1 VITNLTNWTNVTTGG
16 SSRLLFYLELNTSN
30 SANSTPI
37 VISPAPIVTNS
48 TSNNSIHCCDYFEKG
63 AGYEFSVCDGIGA
76 IIRADL
82 IGGARDVAWAK
93 MQVNN
98 DLSPIWTDL
107 GNLLNNYCE
116 SRSNNSNNTNSS
128 SDLAISKAWP

>member
-1 VITNLTNWTNVTTGG
+1 VTTNLTNNSTTTGG
-16 SSRLLFYLELNTSN
+16 SSRLLQAVN
-30 SANSTPI
+30 NSTPPV
-37 VISPAPIVTNS
+37 VISPPPIQTNS
-48 TSNNSIHCCDYFEKG
+48 ISNNTVHCCDYFEKG

-128 SDLAISKAWP
+128 SDAAIAKAWP